1 MPIRRN
7 ATENVIISERTLCYS

>member
-7 ATENVIISERTLCYS
+7 AEQLI